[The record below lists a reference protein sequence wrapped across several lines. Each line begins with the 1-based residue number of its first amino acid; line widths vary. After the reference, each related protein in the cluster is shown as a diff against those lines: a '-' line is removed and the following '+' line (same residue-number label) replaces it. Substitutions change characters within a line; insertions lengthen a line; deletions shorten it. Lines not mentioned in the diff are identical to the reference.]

1 MIYSGRQKKKH
12 LQEMSYIDSQQ
23 KTEHPKISSSD
34 RKLEKNNTYNT
45 RVIVTDNTPFSFILI

>member
-34 RKLEKNNTYNT
+34 RKLEKTT
-45 RVIVTDNTPFSFILI
+45 HTTQEL